1 MAVLYT
7 QWDGNM
13 LRPLRIPL
21 LALLLPAALPLWAQ
35 TTQGLISG
43 RILNSV
49 TGRPIAG
56 AVITYST
63 PTLIASGRFQ
73 SDAAGYYFLP
83 LLSAGFYNVRVAAPT
98 FQAAEVQQIELPVA
112 GRVQLDVKLR
122 PLNDVWEAGQ
132 FRSVFLPGTK
142 TIVTFYGPDV
152 DTSRSGS
159 FEALKGQKGTLDTS
173 ASYVIDSLQLD
184 ALPIAGRDVYTNLV
198 SLPNVTADGGTSR
211 GLGLSVSGQR
221 PSASNYLLDGVENN
235 NYLVTGPLSPVAPE
249 AVQEYRISTNNY
261 SAEYGRTAGFVA
273 NAVTR
278 AGSKEYHGTAYGY
291 FKNDAL
297 NATNFADNA
306 AGLGRRPVKEYQF
319 GYQAGGPVTHKGDL
333 RNRLFFS
340 SAFDQLVSHSS
351 LDPQTYAVP
360 TTNFIAAFNL
370 PTTRLARQLLE
381 MYPAP
386 AVQSNSLVAGYTVAQ
401 PVVVDRTTLLERGDY
416 TTRDGKNRFLARLA
430 VNKLTEPDFIWS
442 PYQAFTSGLNQ
453 NTYAGAANWMRTW
466 TPRLTSELKFSYSDD
481 TLYWDRAHSE
491 VPTLSSSDGTVLPG
505 SPAFYAYR
513 NHNKIAETIFSTVWT
528 QNRHIV
534 SAGAGLL
541 LRSNDGYLTAG
552 RDGEY
557 IFSGVTNFAFD
568 RPQYFLA
575 TVDRLTAAP
584 TQPNFNRSYSYPE
597 TYVFAQDSWRVTG
610 RLTVNLGLR
619 YELYGTPTNT
629 GAAKDS
635 LLQLGSGANFSA
647 RLAGSSLVRPTSG
660 DQSLYG
666 TDHGDFAGR
675 FGFSWDPKGTGK
687 TVIRGGYGMFYD
699 RPFDNLWQNLRNNG
713 IALPLYTVTGG
724 STNYLAPISQALGL
738 YANQS
743 KNSSFPSLTL
753 VDPNLKNGYA
763 QSFFLGV
770 QRQLTGGLALEITG
784 TGSLDRRLITT
795 DLVNRQFTTTVG
807 TGRPNESLPDIAY
820 RSSQG
825 TSEYFALSTRVRY
838 QWRTITVQG
847 SYTWSH
853 SIDNQS
859 DPLTGDFFDLNF
871 TTISSSG
878 GNTLRS
884 AFTTQYNSSGDRANS
899 DFDQRHNLFL
909 WGTWE
914 SPWRRIW
921 SKGWQLS
928 GLAAFRSGFPY
939 SVESVVTS
947 APQYGS
953 GLIENQRADL
963 VSASPFYAKPVP
975 AAGGLYVLNPS
986 AFAVPASDSIPGT
999 SGRNAFRGPGLYSL
1013 DLALSRTFSTARLR
1027 EGSSVSIRADA
1038 FNFLNHANLNNP
1050 DNLFGSPTFGLE
1062 TYGRQGKASG
1072 FPAVAP
1078 LNETARQIQVSV
1090 RVRF

>member
-1 MAVLYT
+1 
-7 QWDGNM
+7 M
-13 LRPLRIPL
+13 LQQLRIPL
-21 LALLLPAALPLWAQ
+21 LLLLAGVSLRAQ

-49 TGRPIAG
+49 TGRPVAG

-63 PTLIASGRFQ
+63 ATLVASGKFQ

-83 LLSAGFYNVRVAAPT
+83 LLSAGLYNIRVAAQT
-98 FQAAEVQQIELPVA
+98 YQAAEVQRIELPVA
-112 GRVQLDVKLR
+112 GRIQLDVKLR
-122 PLNDVWEAGQ
+122 PLNDVWETGQ

-152 DTSRSGS
+152 DSSRSGS
-159 FEALKGQKGTLDTS
+159 FEALRGQKGTLDTS
-173 ASYVIDSLQLD
+173 ASYVIDSGQLD
-184 ALPIAGRDVYTNLV
+184 SLPIAGRDVYTNLV

-211 GLGLSVSGQR
+211 GLGLSVAGQR

-261 SAEYGRTAGFVA
+261 SAEYGRTSGFIA

-291 FKNDAL
+291 LKNDGF
-297 NATNFADNA
+297 NAANFADNA
-306 AGLGRRPVKEYQF
+306 ASLGRRPVKEYQF
-319 GYQAGGPVTHKGDL
+319 GYQAGGPVTPKGDL

-340 SAFDQLVSHSS
+340 SAFDQLVSHSA

-360 TTNFIAAFNL
+360 ATNFVSAFNL

-381 MYPAP
+381 QYPAP
-386 AVQSNSLVAGYTVAQ
+386 AVQSNDLVAGYTAAQ
-401 PVVVDRTTLLERGDY
+401 PVVVDRATLLERGDY
-416 TTRDGKNRFLARLA
+416 TTRDGSNRFLARLA

-442 PYQAFTSGLNQ
+442 PYKDFTSGLHQ
-453 NTYAGAANWMRTW
+453 DTYAGAANWMRTW

-481 TLYWDRAHSE
+481 TLYWDRAHPE
-491 VPTLSSSDGTVLPG
+491 VPTLSSGDGTVLPG

-513 NHNKIAETIFSTVWT
+513 NHNRIAETIFSTVWT

-541 LRSNDGYLTAG
+541 LRNNDGYLTAG

-557 IFSGVTNFAFD
+557 IFSGVTAFAFD

-575 TVDRLTAAP
+575 TVDRLASTPA
-584 TQPNFNRSYSYPE
+584 QPNFNRSYSYPE
-597 TYVFAQDSWRVTG
+597 TYLFAQDSWRLTN
-610 RLTVNLGLR
+610 RLTLNLGIR

-629 GAAKDS
+629 GSAKDA
-635 LLQLGSGANFSA
+635 LLALGSGTNFTS
-647 RLAGSSLVRPTSG
+647 RLASATLVRPAAG
-660 DQSLYG
+660 DQSLYNA
-666 TDHGDFAGR
+666 DHGDWAGR
-675 FGFSWDPKGTGK
+675 FGFSWDPNGSGK
-687 TVIRGGYGMFYD
+687 TVLRGGYGMFYD

-713 IALPLYTVTGG
+713 IALPLYSVTAS
-724 STNYLAPISQALGL
+724 STNYLAPVSQALSL
-738 YANQS
+738 YAKQS
-743 KNSSFPSLTL
+743 QSSSFPSLTL

-770 QRQLTGGLALEITG
+770 QRQLTGSLSVEITG
-784 TGSLDRRLITT
+784 TGSLGRRLITT
-795 DLVNRQFTTTVG
+795 DLVNRQFTTTNG
-807 TGRPNESLPDIAY
+807 TGRPNESLPDVGY

-825 TSEYFALSTRVRY
+825 SSDYFALSTRVRY
-838 QWRTITVQG
+838 QWRTVTVQG
-847 SYTWSH
+847 VYTWSH
-853 SIDNQS
+853 SLDNQS

-871 TTISSSG
+871 TTISSGS

-884 AFTTQYNSSGDRANS
+884 AFTQQYNSSGDRANS

-939 SVESVVTS
+939 SVESIVTS
-947 APQYGS
+947 APQFGA
-953 GLIENQRADL
+953 GQIQNQRADL
-963 VSASPFYAKPVP
+963 VSASAFYSKPIP
-975 AAGGLYVLNPS
+975 AAGGQYVLNPA
-986 AFAVPASDSIPGT
+986 AFAFPASDSIPGT
-999 SGRNAFRGPGLYSL
+999 SGRNAFRGPGLYSM
-1013 DLALSRTFSTARLR
+1013 DLAVSRSFSLARWR
-1027 EGSSVSIRADA
+1027 EGMSWSLRADA
-1038 FNFLNHANLNNP
+1038 FNLLNHANLNNP
-1050 DNLFGSPTFGLE
+1050 DNLFGSATFGLE

-1078 LNETARQIQVSV
+1078 LNETARQVQISF
-1090 RVRF
+1090 RVHF